1 MSDSSFK
8 LPLLAGRKK
17 LPALPGQQKGVQYG
31 VIWDA
36 CPIPERGSCYVV
48 RFESSST
55 VSILAYVDN
64 RGGVFHVDHPITLA
78 PAGEPDLAA
87 VPDSNGHEGTLY
99 VKDAHAALQ
108 PHGRYHGAFSGLM
121 REVAYT
127 ETAGVTGVD
136 AAYNGSELLGYCVQ
150 TEPAGF
156 GGAISMMVGVST
168 DGTVTGVSI
177 LEHNETP
184 GVGTNAMTEDFLAQ
198 YTGRTGTLTVKTGAD
213 TDIQHITGATVTSAA
228 VTDGVNIALAFI
240 AEGGVN

>member
-1 MSDSSFK
+1 MSETAAKTKVQFDGKYIAK
-8 LPLLAGRKK
+8 L
-17 LPALPGQQKGVQYG
+17 
-31 VIWDA
+31 
-36 CPIPERGSCYVV
+36 
-48 RFESSST
+48 T
-55 VSILAYVDN
+55 
-64 RGGVFHVDHPITLA
+64 ITLLGITLVTSFLLSIVYTVTKPTIDA
-78 PAGEPDLAA
+78 LNEQARQESMLAVMA
-87 VPDSNGHEGTLY
+87 
-99 VKDAHAALQ
+99 DATE
-108 PHGRYHGAFSGLM
+108 FS
-121 REVAYT
+121 EVAYT

>member
-1 MSDSSFK
+1 MSETAAKTKVQFDGKYIAK
-8 LPLLAGRKK
+8 L
-17 LPALPGQQKGVQYG
+17 
-31 VIWDA
+31 
-36 CPIPERGSCYVV
+36 
-48 RFESSST
+48 T
-55 VSILAYVDN
+55 
-64 RGGVFHVDHPITLA
+64 ITLL
-78 PAGEPDLAA
+78 GI
-87 VPDSNGHEGTLY
+87 TLVTSFLLSIVY
-99 VKDAHAALQ
+99 TVTKPTIAALNEQ
-108 PHGRYHGAFSGLM
+108 ARQESMLAVMADATEFS
-121 REVAYT
+121 EVAYT

-198 YTGRTGTLTVKTGAD
+198 YMGRTGTLTVKTGAD

>member
-1 MSDSSFK
+1 MSETAVKTKVQFDGKYIAK
-8 LPLLAGRKK
+8 L
-17 LPALPGQQKGVQYG
+17 
-31 VIWDA
+31 
-36 CPIPERGSCYVV
+36 
-48 RFESSST
+48 T
-55 VSILAYVDN
+55 
-64 RGGVFHVDHPITLA
+64 ITLLGITLVTSFLLSIVYTVTKPTIDA
-78 PAGEPDLAA
+78 LNEQARQESMLAVMA
-87 VPDSNGHEGTLY
+87 
-99 VKDAHAALQ
+99 DATE
-108 PHGRYHGAFSGLM
+108 FS
-121 REVAYT
+121 EVAYT

-213 TDIQHITGATVTSAA
+213 TDIQHITGATVASAA

>member
-1 MSDSSFK
+1 MSETATKTKVQFDGKYIAK
-8 LPLLAGRKK
+8 LTITLLAITVVTSFLLSLVYTVTK
-17 LPALPGQQKGVQYG
+17 PTIDALNEQARQESMLAVMA
-31 VIWDA
+31 DA
-36 CPIPERGSCYVV
+36 TE
-48 RFESSST
+48 
-55 VSILAYVDN
+55 
-64 RGGVFHVDHPITLA
+64 
-78 PAGEPDLAA
+78 
-87 VPDSNGHEGTLY
+87 
-99 VKDAHAALQ
+99 
-108 PHGRYHGAFSGLM
+108 FS
-121 REVAYT
+121 EVAYT

>member
-1 MSDSSFK
+1 MSETAAKTKVQFDGKYIAK
-8 LPLLAGRKK
+8 L
-17 LPALPGQQKGVQYG
+17 
-31 VIWDA
+31 
-36 CPIPERGSCYVV
+36 
-48 RFESSST
+48 T
-55 VSILAYVDN
+55 
-64 RGGVFHVDHPITLA
+64 ITLLGITLVTSFLRSIVYTVTKPTIDA
-78 PAGEPDLAA
+78 LNEQARQESMLAVMA
-87 VPDSNGHEGTLY
+87 
-99 VKDAHAALQ
+99 DATE
-108 PHGRYHGAFSGLM
+108 FS
-121 REVAYT
+121 EVAYT

>member
-1 MSDSSFK
+1 MSETAAKTKVQFDAKYIAK
-8 LPLLAGRKK
+8 L
-17 LPALPGQQKGVQYG
+17 
-31 VIWDA
+31 
-36 CPIPERGSCYVV
+36 
-48 RFESSST
+48 T
-55 VSILAYVDN
+55 
-64 RGGVFHVDHPITLA
+64 ITLLGITLVTSFLLSIVYTVTKPTIDA
-78 PAGEPDLAA
+78 LNEQARQESMLAVMA
-87 VPDSNGHEGTLY
+87 
-99 VKDAHAALQ
+99 DATE
-108 PHGRYHGAFSGLM
+108 FS
-121 REVAYT
+121 EVAYT